1 MCISGF
7 TSDVT
12 NRFHF
17 NASLLLVVI
26 NSLLLAESRVEFLLL
41 SRSQMC
47 TSVQHCCGAVVE
59 ALPYCCAVCV
69 PLVLHS
75 PAMIP
80 RLPRG
85 QLQNRKMVVIFCSCK
100 QNTGFDSGDLSSD
113 SCLVFISTWPRRR
126 CSSLRWI
133 GFCSHE
139 TAEKRLSKD
148 LQYRPHRAHCPQ
160 PQGSP
165 ATSLWSKCV
174 TFSYRHPWWKACSI
188 PRNRRCSSL
197 ALPIGVFLLQLTG
210 VSRAAKQ
217 VHYHQLYPL

>member
-41 SRSQMC
+41 SQSQMC

-80 RLPRG
+80 RLLRG

-148 LQYRPHRAHCPQ
+148 SAVPPASRPL
-160 PQGSP
+160 P
-165 ATSLWSKCV
+165 AATGLSCYFSMKCV
-174 TFSYRHPWWKACSI
+174 TFSYRHPWWKACRI